1 MTDVYVVPGIGFICK
16 LETDTVRNYDNQ
28 VAGSLTSSQGD
39 DDLSDPDLVRARVAL
54 VFARRHGMS
63 YDRTGRT

>member
-28 VAGSLTSSQGD
+28 VAGSLTSTKVTTTSQI
-39 DDLSDPDLVRARVAL
+39 VT
-54 VFARRHGMS
+54 S
-63 YDRTGRT
+63 YVL